1 MRFNK
6 IPYMKREGAGG
17 DGGGDG
23 GSQLTPEQ
31 IAEIQAENTRLKEHQ
46 DKLLGETKTAKQERQ
61 EAAKQLKE
69 LQDQMASLNDD
80 KHRKAGDVEAL
91 EKSWQEKLAKREGEL
106 KGEVEQHQAWLKE
119 QMVTG
124 VASGIAAEIAVQGS
138 AKALQP
144 HLTSRLSM
152 EVRDG
157 KPTTVV
163 LDAEGKPSA
172 MTVDELKAEFSTE
185 PAFAPLIVASKASG
199 GGASG
204 GGNGGGAATKATRA
218 QFEAMSAEERMDFS
232 KKGGTLTE

>member
-1 MRFNK
+1 MRINK
-6 IPYMKREGAGG
+6 LPQIKREGAGD

-61 EAAKQLKE
+61 EAAKRMKE
-69 LQDQMASLNDD
+69 LEDQLASINDD
-80 KHRKAGDVEAL
+80 KSRKAGDVEAL
-91 EKSWQEKLAKREGEL
+91 EKSWQEKLTKREGEL
-106 KGEVEQHQAWLKE
+106 NSELEQHKGWLKE

-124 VASGIAAEIAVQGS
+124 VASSIAAEIAVQGS

-163 LDAEGKPSA
+163 LDAQGKPSA
-172 MTVDELKAEFSTE
+172 MTVDELKAEFTND
-185 PAFAPLIVASKASG
+185 PAFAPLIVGSKASG

-204 GGNGGGAATKATRA
+204 GGNGGGAATKGSLGGDR
-218 QFEAMSAEERMDFS
+218 SERTAAIKNRFPE
-232 KKGGTLTE
+232 LNN

>member
-6 IPYMKREGAGG
+6 IPQIKREGAGG
-17 DGGGDG
+17 EGGDG
-23 GSQLTPEQ
+23 GGGSLTPEQ
-31 IAEIQAENTRLKEHQ
+31 ITEIQAENARLKEHQ
-46 DKLLGETKTAKQERQ
+46 EKLLGETKTAKQERQ
-61 EAAKQLKE
+61 EAAKRMKE
-69 LQDQMASLNDD
+69 LEDQLASINDD
-80 KHRKAGDVEAL
+80 KSRKAGDVDAL
-91 EKSWQEKLAKREGEL
+91 EKSWQEKLSKRETEL

-172 MTVDELKAEFSTE
+172 MTVDELKAEFSND

-204 GGNGGGAATKATRA
+204 GGNGGGAATKGSLGGDR
-218 QFEAMSAEERMDFS
+218 SERTAAIKNRFPE
-232 KKGGTLTE
+232 LNN

>member
-6 IPYMKREGAGG
+6 IPYMKREGAG
-17 DGGGDG
+17 DEGGGDG

-106 KGEVEQHQAWLKE
+106 NSELEQHKGWLKE

-124 VASGIAAEIAVQGS
+124 VASSIAAEIAVQGS

-163 LDAEGKPSA
+163 LDAQGKPSA
-172 MTVDELKAEFSTE
+172 MTVDELKAEFTND
-185 PAFAPLIVASKASG
+185 PAFAPLIVGSKASG

-204 GGNGGGAATKATRA
+204 GGNGGGAATKGSLGGDR
-218 QFEAMSAEERMDFS
+218 SERTAALKNRFPE
-232 KKGGTLTE
+232 LNN